1 MMNKTPDAILTA
13 PNVTDGGK
21 THWIAVLAA
30 TFCGAAVAT
39 NVGKIAIAM
48 PYLRSELG
56 LSLVAAGWV
65 VSMFNTMAVSTGV
78 FFGLISDRFGAMTLC
93 RLGLSFTIVGGV
105 TGIASHTGA
114 LLLLSRFLEGVGFIS
129 VAVSAPALVSAA
141 SSIAQRRL
149 ALSVWTSYM
158 PLGAGVITLLAAPL
172 IGDIGWRGVWW
183 LPMAASAAA
192 FFFIQLNRAAYA
204 TGNGHERWSRHIIA
218 EALKQPAAWLLALS
232 FGFYTIQFFAV
243 VIWLPTFLKEQR
255 DVTVLTSA
263 ALTALVFFVNFGGA
277 LFGGLLIHH
286 HVRRGLLLI
295 FINIILIGCGA
306 GIFSDSL
313 PDVVRFVLC
322 LALSFIGGIIP
333 TCVLSASAALARTH
347 QQVST
352 LQGLFI
358 QGSNLGQFAGPPMV
372 AALVSSA
379 GHWQAAT
386 PVMIGAA
393 VCGIAIGF
401 GVSRYKGL

>member
-1 MMNKTPDAILTA
+1 MGEKPLAAPDE
-13 PNVTDGGK
+13 PGVTTGGK
-21 THWIAVLAA
+21 TYWTAVLAA
-30 TFCGAAVAT
+30 TFCGIAVAT

-65 VSMFNTMAVSTGV
+65 VAMFNTMALSTGL
-78 FFGLISDRFGAMTLC
+78 FFGLISDRFGPMRLC

-105 TGIASHTGA
+105 TGIVSHTAA

-141 SSIAQRRL
+141 SSVAQRRL

-172 IGDIGWRGVWW
+172 IGDVGWRGVWW
-183 LPMAASAAA
+183 LPIAAA
-192 FFFIQLNRAAYA
+192 GGALFFIRLNRAAYR
-204 TGNGHERWSRHIIA
+204 TGDGHGRWSRHVIA
-218 EALKQPAAWLLALS
+218 EALKQPAAWLLGLS

-255 DVTVLTSA
+255 DATVLTSA
-263 ALTALVFFVNFGGA
+263 ILTALVFFVNFGGA
-277 LFGGLLIHH
+277 LFGGLLIHR
-286 HVRRGLLLI
+286 HVKRGLLLVL
-295 FINIILIGCGA
+295 INTILIGCGA
-306 GIFSDSL
+306 GIFSNSL
-313 PDVVRFVLC
+313 PDVVRFALC

-386 PVMIGAA
+386 PVMVGAA
-393 VCGIAIGF
+393 LCGVVIGL
-401 GVSRYKGL
+401 GVWRYKGL